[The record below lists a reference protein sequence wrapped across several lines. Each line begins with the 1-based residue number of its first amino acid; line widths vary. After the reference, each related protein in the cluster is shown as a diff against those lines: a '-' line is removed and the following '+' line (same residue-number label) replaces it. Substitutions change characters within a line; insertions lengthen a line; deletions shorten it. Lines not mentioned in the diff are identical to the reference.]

1 MSTST
6 VFTFKL
12 ESAPTAYTP
21 VRYDQIGGEYYVT
34 VSYGPKQFFGDS
46 YPIHEIII
54 YHSLKE
60 GNSVPTAPNRALIT
74 SQSLQ
79 IPFGEYTIKCAPG
92 MKVDEEA
99 TLTVSNL
106 IPSEEDATCLRS
118 GTIIL
123 TIGTKT
129 YTITPTTFSENRIA
143 KATCSQSGG
152 RRKRRAFTRR
162 RTLKKKTRRSF

>member
-34 VSYGPKQFFGDS
+34 VSYDRQLYNKK
-46 YPIHEIII
+46 YPIHQIII
-54 YHSLKE
+54 NHPLDTE
-60 GNSVPTAPNRALIT
+60 TPVPTAPNRALIT

-79 IPFGEYTIKCAPG
+79 IPFSQYEVNCTPSPAMSVG
-92 MKVDEEA
+92 EEA
-99 TLTVSNL
+99 ILTVTNL
-106 IPSEEDATCLRS
+106 IQSEDATCLRS
-118 GTIIL
+118 ETITL